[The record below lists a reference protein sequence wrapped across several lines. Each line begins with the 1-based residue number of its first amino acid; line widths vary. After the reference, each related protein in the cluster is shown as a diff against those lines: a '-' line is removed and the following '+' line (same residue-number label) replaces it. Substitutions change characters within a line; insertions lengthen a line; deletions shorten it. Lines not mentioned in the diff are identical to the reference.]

1 MFQEDYIGMIKA
13 TKLENFRMYNL
24 RNDPKQ
30 TTDVASENPEI
41 FESMKRKMLELH
53 NEIVKEAI
61 DWREF
66 SWSEE

>member
-1 MFQEDYIGMIKA
+1 MFKEDYIGMIKA
-13 TKLENFRMYNL
+13 TQLENFRMYNL

-30 TTDVASENPEI
+30 TTDVAAENPEI
-41 FESMKRKMLELH
+41 FESMKRKMVELH
-53 NEIVKEAI
+53 NEIVNEAI

>member
-1 MFQEDYIGMIKA
+1 MIKA
-13 TKLENFRMYNL
+13 TKLVNFRMYNL

-41 FESMKRKMLELH
+41 FESMKRKMVELH
-53 NEIVKEAI
+53 NEIVSEAI

-66 SWSEE
+66 SWSKE

>member
-1 MFQEDYIGMIKA
+1 MIK
-13 TKLENFRMYNL
+13 TTQLENFRMYNL

-41 FESMKRKMLELH
+41 FESMKRKMMQLH
-53 NEIVKEAI
+53 QEIVHEAI

-66 SWSEE
+66 SWQEE